1 MKSVHISLDSIEKVK
16 TFVNTLTK
24 FECEFDLISDRY
36 RIDARSIMGIYSLDL
51 SKPLQLDIHEEDN
64 VVANII
70 EGLKDFIVQA

>member
-51 SKPLQLDIHEEDN
+51 SKPLQLDIHEEDT
-64 VVANII
+64 VVANVI
-70 EGLKDFIVQA
+70 EGLKDFIVQG